1 MTTCGGGGLV
11 TKSCLTLVTP
21 WTVARQA
28 PLSMGFPRQEYWS
41 GLPLPSPGDLPGPGI
56 KPRCPTLQADSLPTE
71 LWGKPLYRKFYKMG
85 GAFCLSQKVFP
96 QTIFSKVV
104 STVILATSSFLASAC
119 VRSLFSHLQLF
130 ATPWTVAH
138 QVPLSMGFS
147 RQEHWSGLPFPSPN
161 DNIGPHKKPVCDCS
175 K

>member
-1 MTTCGGGGLV
+1 MDI
-11 TKSCLTLVTP
+11 SP
-21 WTVARQA
+21 
-28 PLSMGFPRQEYWS
+28 
-41 GLPLPSPGDLPGPGI
+41 PSSPVHGI
-56 KPRCPTLQADSLPTE
+56 LQARVLEWVATSFSRRSSWPRNQTQVSYTAGRFFTDWAMRETPLQK
-71 LWGKPLYRKFYKMG
+71 LWGKPLYKKFYKMG

-147 RQEHWSGLPFPSPN
+147 RQEYWSGLPFPSPN
-161 DNIGPHKKPVCDCS
+161 DNIGPHKKTCMWLFKVALFLTD
-175 K
+175 KW